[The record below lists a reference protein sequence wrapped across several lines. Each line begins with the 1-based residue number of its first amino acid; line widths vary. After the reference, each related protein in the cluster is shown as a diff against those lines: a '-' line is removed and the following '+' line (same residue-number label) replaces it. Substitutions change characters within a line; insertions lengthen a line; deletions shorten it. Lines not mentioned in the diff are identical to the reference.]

1 MPLTSAPPSPATP
14 TAPGATAP
22 GATAPRRTWPT
33 RRWWLIAL
41 ALFAVNYVLVSFIL
55 PPSSTQRV
63 AIPYTVFKQQVD
75 ASNVAA
81 ITATADQIQGR
92 LKQAISYTPPS
103 TGQAVQVTAFSTV
116 QPTFPDPGLE
126 TLLEQQGVVVNAT
139 SLDQTTP
146 WWLNLLLGFGPTILL
161 IVGFVWLTH
170 RAGQASRGGL
180 FGIGRSRA
188 KRYDETQDQ
197 AKRITFDDVAG
208 IDEAKGALVGGVAFL
223 KGPGK

>member
-1 MPLTSAPPSPATP
+1 MA
-14 TAPGATAP
+14 
-22 GATAPRRTWPT
+22 
-33 RRWWLIAL
+33 LI
-41 ALFAVNYVLVSFIL
+41 AVNYVLVSFIL

-63 AIPYTVFKQQVD
+63 AIPYTVFKQQVE

-116 QPTFPDPGLE
+116 QPTFSDPGLE

-161 IVGFVWLTH
+161 IGGFVWISR
-170 RAGQASRGGL
+170 RATQAAGGSL
-180 FGIGRSRA
+180 FGIGRSGA
-188 KRYDETQDQ
+188 KRYDETESQSQ
-197 AKRITFDDVAG
+197 RITFADVAG
-208 IDEAKGALVGGVAFL
+208 IDEAKGELVEV
-223 KGPGK
+223 